1 MEIEKL
7 KQDCIDFIN
16 KNYKEYKRYFIFRS
30 YEDTNFKDKEFDF
43 LFEFE
48 SYNWDGIAFKLVENS
63 KKYEMISY
71 YITDKKREKE
81 YKLEF
86 ISSVEEFKYEL
97 NRYFIDSLS

>member
-7 KQDCIDFIN
+7 KQECINFIN

-48 SYNWDGIAFKLVENS
+48 NDYWDGIAFKLVENS
-63 KKYEMISY
+63 KIDEMISY
-71 YITDKKREKE
+71 YITDKKREKK
-81 YKLEF
+81 YKLKF
-86 ISSVEEFKYEL
+86 ISSVEEFKYKL
-97 NRYFIDSLS
+97 NRYFIDSFS

>member
-7 KQDCIDFIN
+7 KQECIDFIN

-48 SYNWDGIAFKLVENS
+48 NDYWDGIAFKFVEKINWDD
-63 KKYEMISY
+63 KYSY

-97 NRYFIDSLS
+97 NRYFIDSFS